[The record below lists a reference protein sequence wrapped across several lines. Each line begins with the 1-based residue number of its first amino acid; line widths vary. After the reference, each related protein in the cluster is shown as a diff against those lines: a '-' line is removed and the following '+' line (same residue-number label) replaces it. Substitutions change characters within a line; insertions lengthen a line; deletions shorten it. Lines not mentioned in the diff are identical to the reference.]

1 MKFRSSKWVALCV
14 VPILLLSACA
24 SSAPK
29 LETSVNSLS
38 PTEPNPSST
47 PTKSAANEQPEN
59 NVEFTVVTSGD
70 ILLHE
75 RLWNTAKRDGSELKW
90 DFYPQLAGI
99 SSITETADLALCH
112 LETPLATKNENYS
125 GYPVFNSPP
134 EIADAIKKL
143 GFDLCSTA
151 SNHSLDK
158 GFAGIERTLNKLD
171 EVGINH
177 VGTARSAEEANQPK
191 IVEVKV
197 ANVIYKVGIVSYTY
211 GFNGFTRPVD
221 KLWSAN
227 LIDADQIISDA
238 SKVRTAGAQFVIAK
252 LHWGSEYSQKA
263 NSEQIKLA
271 NKLAESGVVD
281 LIDGA
286 HSHSVQ
292 PITKINNM
300 WVAYSHGNLIATHRE
315 PETIKSEGLIVRWT
329 IGMDTNGKL
338 AVKKVEQIPT
348 LITDELPVRVIN
360 VPKALSENDY
370 SLATEARLRLAFDRS
385 TKAVN
390 SLGTEI
396 IVGQ

>member
-1 MKFRSSKWVALCV
+1 MRFRANYWVTLC
-14 VPILLLSACA
+14 LLSVFLLGACA
-24 SSAPK
+24 NSETKIETAVNPTSSYTP
-29 LETSVNSLS
+29 S
-38 PTEPNPSST
+38 EPEVTN
-47 PTKSAANEQPEN
+47 QPEKTIQ
-59 NVEFTVVTSGD
+59 FTIVTSGD

-75 RLWNTAKRDGSELKW
+75 RIWNTAKRDGTDASW

-99 SSITETADLALCH
+99 ASITESADLALCH
-112 LETPLATKNENYS
+112 LETPLATKNESYS

-171 EVGINH
+171 EIGIKH
-177 VGTARSAEEANQPK
+177 VGTARSAEEASQPK
-191 IVEVKV
+191 IIDVKV
-197 ANVIYKVGIVSYTY
+197 GEEIYKVGIVSYTY
-211 GFNGFTRPVD
+211 GFNGFTRPAD

-227 LIDADQIISDA
+227 LIEADAIISEA
-238 SKVRTAGAQFVIAK
+238 TQVRAAGAQFVIAK

-263 NSEQIKLA
+263 NSFQIDLA
-271 NKLAESGVVD
+271 NKLAESGVID

-300 WVAYSHGNLIATHRE
+300 WVAYSHGNLIAAHRE
-315 PETIKSEGLIVRWT
+315 PTTIKSEGLIVRWT
-329 IGMDTNGKL
+329 ISEDGNGKL
-338 AVKKVEQIPT
+338 AITKVEQIPT
-348 LITDELPVRVIN
+348 LIVEDLPMRVIN
-360 VPKALSENDY
+360 VPKALAEKDFSI
-370 SLATEARLRLAFDRS
+370 ATEERLQQAFDRS

-390 SLGTEI
+390 SLGAEI
-396 IVGQ
+396 LVGN